1 MQSNEIIV
9 PVVDVPAIVAP
20 EVSQHGPHTETRT
33 RIGLSA
39 SFMGNSA
46 RFFFARD
53 TSDDDSKAQSNTS
66 CCSYFRSSNQ
76 NNGR

>member
-9 PVVDVPAIVAP
+9 PVVDVPAVKAP
-20 EVSQHGPHTETRT
+20 EVNHHVLHTETRT

-39 SFMGNSA
+39 SIMGNSA

-53 TSDDDSKAQSNTS
+53 TSGDDAHDRRNIS
-66 CCSYFRSSNQ
+66 CFSCFSSSNQ
-76 NNGR
+76 SNGR